1 MKKNLLI
8 LFALTIFF
16 QVKAQDL
23 NEAPS
28 LQVGLSGIKF
38 SKGNLDPELV
48 AEIIAEKQKEV
59 KVKLIKNM
67 LLNNLGV
74 DNGLFY
80 AYIDHTIEI
89 LTTEKNEDTRVKNLL
104 ENTINLAFVVSYAD
118 YYVGTLKQNSKEWN
132 SFKALALSYGIDPLL
147 FNKDKLNLKDF
158 AKISYR
164 SSSDGDFL
172 PLDPGRKD
180 EEAKKKNKM
189 KSRTNKFVG
198 VIIDLFAEQIRQN
211 EQFKAL
217 GLLRTNYLQNYI
229 SMNSYLS
236 LENDRNNKEAK
247 DYVNQLDSLND
258 LLNGESNL
266 AMKNLLLKIEVEMKT
281 DVITPLTETEKGN
294 LIAYES
300 KINALTT
307 RIVKKGFY
315 NKIHNDEVADY
326 VKVINDNENL
336 FTLAIL
342 KNNKLFK
349 IKSGGM
355 ASSEALFINEILLNY
370 RNAKSKFELYTNALI
385 KRDLADI
392 IFNEVDTNLAVY
404 VKYFGLVKSLA
415 VKGNDWEKSIKAIS
429 NNFKCGN
436 IDTLSKQMIL
446 QYKLA
451 STEIKKLG
459 KLSKEES
466 ESLTKINSF
475 IEKLRYAEL
484 NRYEYM
490 QTYEK
495 EIKPS
500 LNRLGVYSI
509 DFMDMSKS
517 MYSMLNCID
526 SSIKDDLAK
535 VNIDLNLSFMNIF
548 TKIDEFDKVETY
560 SSFLNQLSDAG
571 DVFSDEEMR
580 KSINRIIT
588 FVRSY
593 IKVSNDTSGK
603 LSLNL
608 DVEGFLYN
616 IQKTPYNKFRPLEF
630 HFTVGA
636 NTASFQKDLIT
647 NSGDTIR
654 NYSFIGEKIGIKFKL
669 WDYKY
674 VRSFSKG
681 ETFTYKHWYNLF
693 RSNHVTYLRTSPPKE
708 PTISNIHLLLYGSG
722 ILYNIVNT
730 RTTKSFN
737 SPLVGVGV
745 GITFFND
752 LDFNVSWGRPIL
764 NNKSFND
771 SSVPSFFNVGF
782 DIQFIEYYNRLN
794 QKRKSNQIQKKL
806 AQAAK

>member
-8 LFALTIFF
+8 LFALTIFSR
-16 QVKAQDL
+16 VKSQDL
-23 NEAPS
+23 HEAPS

-80 AYIDHTIEI
+80 AYIDHSIEI
-89 LTTEKNEDTRVKNLL
+89 ITTEKDEDTRVKNLL
-104 ENTINLAFVVSYAD
+104 ENTVNLAFVVGYAD
-118 YYVGTLKQNSKEWN
+118 YYIGTLKQNTKEWN
-132 SFKALALSYGIDPLL
+132 SFKALAISYDIDQSL

-164 SSSDGDFL
+164 NSSNVDL
-172 PLDPGRKD
+172 PV
-180 EEAKKKNKM
+180 EAKNSEEKL
-189 KSRTNKFVG
+189 KSRTNEFVG

-211 EQFKAL
+211 EQFKSL

-229 SMNSYLS
+229 SMNAYLG
-236 LENDRNNKEAK
+236 LKNDYANKEAK
-247 DYVNQLDSLND
+247 EFIEKTNSLETKLRND
-258 LLNGESNL
+258 IFEELKTAITNKTVLSEDKLIKITNYQKSLKGLIDEIENLNFNNIRG
-266 AMKNLLLKIEVEMKT
+266 
-281 DVITPLTETEKGN
+281 ITYEKWG
-294 LIAYES
+294 
-300 KINALTT
+300 
-307 RIVKKGFY
+307 
-315 NKIHNDEVADY
+315 Y
-326 VKVINDNENL
+326 VKVEKQKDNSIKTFIANIIDNKNIR
-336 FTLAIL
+336 TLTFQGNNAIDDSIQIAQQ
-342 KNNKLFK
+342 KILFK
-349 IKSGGM
+349 NYESALAKLNFYKKS
-355 ASSEALFINEILLNY
+355 
-370 RNAKSKFELYTNALI
+370 LI
-385 KRDLADI
+385 RRDLADS
-392 IFNEVDTNLAVY
+392 IFGEVKENLLVY
-404 VKYFGLVKSLA
+404 IKYFGLVKSLA
-415 VKGNDWEKSIKAIS
+415 VKGNDWNKSLILIS
-429 NNFKCGN
+429 NNFKCGKVDSLTN
-436 IDTLSKQMIL
+436 VMLDNYAKARKEITDLS
-446 QYKLA
+446 
-451 STEIKKLG
+451 
-459 KLSKEES
+459 KLSKDEIA
-466 ESLTKINSF
+466 SLEKINSF
-475 IEKLRYAEL
+475 IEKIRYAEL
-484 NRYEYM
+484 NQFEYM
-490 QTYEK
+490 QTYER

-500 LNRLGVYSI
+500 LNRLGIYSI
-509 DFMDMSKS
+509 DFVNMSKT
-517 MYSMLNCID
+517 MFSMLNCFDTI
-526 SSIKDDLAK
+526 IRNDLAK
-535 VNIDLNLSFMNIF
+535 VNINLNLSFMNVF

-616 IQKTPYNKFRPLEF
+616 IQKTPYNKFSPLEF

-730 RTTKSFN
+730 GTTKSFN

-745 GITFFND
+745 GVTFFND

-782 DIQFIEYYNRLN
+782 DIQFIEYYDRLN
-794 QKRKSNQIQKKL
+794 QKRKANQIQKKL
-806 AQAAK
+806 AQAAKQNDR

>member
-1 MKKNLLI
+1 MKNYLLI
-8 LFALTIFF
+8 FFALTFYM

-23 NEAPS
+23 HEAPS

-80 AYIDHTIEI
+80 AYIDHSIEI
-89 LTTEKNEDTRVKNLL
+89 ITTEKDEDTRVKNLL
-104 ENTINLAFVVSYAD
+104 ENTVNLAFVVGYAD
-118 YYVGTLKQNSKEWN
+118 YYIGTLKQNTKEWN
-132 SFKALALSYGIDPLL
+132 SFKALAISYDIDQSL

-164 SSSDGDFL
+164 NSSNVDL
-172 PLDPGRKD
+172 PI
-180 EEAKKKNKM
+180 EAKNSEEKL
-189 KSRTNKFVG
+189 KSRTNEFVG

-211 EQFKAL
+211 EQFKSL

-229 SMNSYLS
+229 SMNAYLG
-236 LENDRNNKEAK
+236 LKNDYANKEAK
-247 DYVNQLDSLND
+247 EFIEKTNSLETKLRND
-258 LLNGESNL
+258 IFEELKTAITNKTVLSKDKLIEITNYQKSLKGLIDEIENLNFNNIRG
-266 AMKNLLLKIEVEMKT
+266 IT
-281 DVITPLTETEKGN
+281 DEKWG
-294 LIAYES
+294 
-300 KINALTT
+300 
-307 RIVKKGFY
+307 
-315 NKIHNDEVADY
+315 Y
-326 VKVINDNENL
+326 VKVEKQKDNSIKIFIANIIDNKNIR
-336 FTLAIL
+336 TLTFQG
-342 KNNKLFK
+342 NNALDDSIQIAQQKILFK
-349 IKSGGM
+349 NYESALAKLNFYKKS
-355 ASSEALFINEILLNY
+355 
-370 RNAKSKFELYTNALI
+370 LI
-385 KRDLADI
+385 RRDLADS
-392 IFNEVDTNLAVY
+392 IFGEVKENLLVY
-404 VKYFGLVKSLA
+404 IKYFGLVKSLA
-415 VKGNDWEKSIKAIS
+415 VKGNDWNKSLILIS
-429 NNFKCGN
+429 NNFKCGKVDSLTN
-436 IDTLSKQMIL
+436 VMLDNYAKARKEITDLS
-446 QYKLA
+446 
-451 STEIKKLG
+451 
-459 KLSKEES
+459 KLSKAEIA
-466 ESLTKINSF
+466 SLEKINSF

-484 NRYEYM
+484 NQFEYM
-490 QTYEK
+490 QTYER

-509 DFMDMSKS
+509 DFANMSKT
-517 MYSMLNCID
+517 MFSMLNCID
-526 SSIKDDLAK
+526 TTIRNDLAK
-535 VNIDLNLSFMNIF
+535 VNINLNLSFINVF

-593 IKVSNDTSGK
+593 IKVSNDTMGK

-730 RTTKSFN
+730 GTTKSFN

-745 GITFFND
+745 GVTFFND

-782 DIQFIEYYNRLN
+782 DIQFIEYYDRLN
-794 QKRKSNQIQKKL
+794 QKRKANQIQKKL